1 MHFSWQLYH
10 DILGELYCIIQALAP
25 IICQSLPRPFNR
37 HVEFWCVWH
46 DSRDTI
52 PATSLT
58 DSILCQR
65 LLSGTGLE
73 HGSISETK
81 SSLVSDTKNLR
92 NLNDTLGDF
101 VSETWSPK
109 QKSWRPRSASP
120 PLVFT
125 LNEVF
130 SFCVAVLYF
139 STSSRALFNLKDV
152 S

>member
-109 QKSWRPRSASP
+109 QKSRRPRSASH
-120 PLVFT
+120 PLSFYVDVFVRASISEIVVD
-125 LNEVF
+125 N
-130 SFCVAVLYF
+130 
-139 STSSRALFNLKDV
+139 SSACAL
-152 S
+152 